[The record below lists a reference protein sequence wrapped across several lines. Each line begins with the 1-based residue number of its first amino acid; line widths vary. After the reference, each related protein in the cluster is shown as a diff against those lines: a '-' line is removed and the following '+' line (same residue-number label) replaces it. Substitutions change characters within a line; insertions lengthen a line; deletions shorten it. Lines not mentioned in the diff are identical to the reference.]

1 MNILF
6 IGDIFGKTG
15 RKMIA
20 TYLPK
25 IVEKY
30 SVECVIANG
39 ENTSHGKGLLQK
51 HYDELLTYGISLIT
65 MGNHTYS
72 KKEIFDYIDEADHLI
87 VPLNKPLAMP
97 GVGSRVIEVKG
108 KKIRVTN
115 LLGLTF
121 MDGKPQNPFEA
132 IEPVLENDSSDIH
145 IIDFHGEATSEKI
158 AFANYFDGRI
168 NIVVGTHTHVQT
180 NDARILPKGTM
191 YMTDLGMTGP
201 LDGIIGVNPTPIIKR
216 FLTGM
221 PVRHIP
227 METGPKQL
235 NGLIVE
241 INELTHKTTNF
252 EIVNVVKY

>member
-51 HYDELLTYGISLIT
+51 HYDELLSYGISLIT

-72 KKEIFDYIDEADHLI
+72 KKEIFDYIDEADKLI

-108 KKIRVTN
+108 KKN
-115 LLGLTF
+115 
-121 MDGKPQNPFEA
+121 K
-132 IEPVLENDSSDIH
+132 SD
-145 IIDFHGEATSEKI
+145 
-158 AFANYFDGRI
+158 
-168 NIVVGTHTHVQT
+168 
-180 NDARILPKGTM
+180 
-191 YMTDLGMTGP
+191 
-201 LDGIIGVNPTPIIKR
+201 
-216 FLTGM
+216 
-221 PVRHIP
+221 
-227 METGPKQL
+227 
-235 NGLIVE
+235 
-241 INELTHKTTNF
+241 
-252 EIVNVVKY
+252 